1 MADSVT
7 EAVAVA
13 PAGEPGEVSA
23 IGKKDARV
31 KRPQEN
37 NIHNGAPSPAVL
49 PRDVLAFLEVAMPGT
64 VPADAAGGAPVVTV
78 VKDTNESASTAK
90 ITKEPTHAPPPPVV
104 ETQVTQKHSS
114 EPQETP
120 VHKKE
125 PVRKPGI
132 SSVGL
137 SPEVLSFL
145 DLTLS
150 GVAEP
155 EIPKEGSQAAPVSP
169 DSPEPHDVTTS
180 YTVRD
185 RVSTKASSSTSV
197 EQKIA
202 DEVVVQDIAE
212 EAATAVD
219 VTDKVAPAV
228 QVAKTE
234 VRKAEVV
241 AEVVQEDVAT
251 VSEVAV
257 EEVNTAQEVVYQ
269 EGLAAVETVP
279 KAEEIIKV
287 APAAQLVSTSSSAVQ
302 VAKTVCSQ
310 VVADPMIIQ
319 EEDVVSEVAVEQV
332 STAQEDTHQEAAV
345 ETVSKAKEVVHA
357 EKEAPKAED
366 EDIAPA
372 KATEPEKKPPVVE
385 EPAAVAT
392 EPATV
397 ATEPAAVATEPA
409 AVATEPAAVATE
421 PAAEV
426 EEPAKEEA
434 VTETGE
440 PGKTAEEAEEAA
452 PTADEDIEKKP
463 AVAAKTEWTEEQV
476 KEWSQEGYVPMVNN
490 MFLPSTMRVLPSPL
504 FYIGVGVLTAL
515 VFYLTESP
523 IMALMT
529 LVFILVLILL
539 ARLFYLYRLHVRC
552 AEESAGQKKSE

>member
-31 KRPQEN
+31 KRPQ
-37 NIHNGAPSPAVL
+37 
-49 PRDVLAFLEVAMPGT
+49 

-90 ITKEPTHAPPPPVV
+90 IT
-104 ETQVTQKHSS
+104 
-114 EPQETP
+114 ETP

-228 QVAKTE
+228 
-234 VRKAEVV
+234 
-241 AEVVQEDVAT
+241 
-251 VSEVAV
+251 
-257 EEVNTAQEVVYQ
+257 
-269 EGLAAVETVP
+269 
-279 KAEEIIKV
+279 
-287 APAAQLVSTSSSAVQ
+287 QLVSTSSSAVQ

>member
-31 KRPQEN
+31 KRPQ
-37 NIHNGAPSPAVL
+37 
-49 PRDVLAFLEVAMPGT
+49 

>member
-23 IGKKDARV
+23 IGKKDVRV

-37 NIHNGAPSPAVL
+37 NIHIGAPTPAVL

-64 VPADAAGGAPVVTV
+64 VPADAAGGSPVVTV
-78 VKDTNESASTAK
+78 VKDTNESTSTAK
-90 ITKEPTHAPPPPVV
+90 IT
-104 ETQVTQKHSS
+104 
-114 EPQETP
+114 
-120 VHKKE
+120 
-125 PVRKPGI
+125 
-132 SSVGL
+132 
-137 SPEVLSFL
+137 
-145 DLTLS
+145 
-150 GVAEP
+150 
-155 EIPKEGSQAAPVSP
+155 
-169 DSPEPHDVTTS
+169 VTTS

-185 RVSTKASSSTSV
+185 RVSTQAPSSTSV

-257 EEVNTAQEVVYQ
+257 EEVNTAQEV
-269 EGLAAVETVP
+269 ETVP

-310 VVADPMIIQ
+310 VVADPIIQ

-421 PAAEV
+421 PAAVATEPVAVATEPVAEV
-426 EEPAKEEA
+426 KEPAKEEA

-440 PGKTAEEAEEAA
+440 PEKILEVAEEAA
-452 PTADEDIEKKP
+452 PAADEDKEKKP
-463 AVAAKTEWTEEQV
+463 TVAAKTEWTEEQV

-539 ARLFYLYRLHVRC
+539 ARLFYLYRLHVWC

>member
-31 KRPQEN
+31 KRPQ
-37 NIHNGAPSPAVL
+37 
-49 PRDVLAFLEVAMPGT
+49 

-90 ITKEPTHAPPPPVV
+90 IT
-104 ETQVTQKHSS
+104 
-114 EPQETP
+114 ETP

-197 EQKIA
+197 EQK
-202 DEVVVQDIAE
+202 
-212 EAATAVD
+212 
-219 VTDKVAPAV
+219 VAPAV
-228 QVAKTE
+228 
-234 VRKAEVV
+234 
-241 AEVVQEDVAT
+241 
-251 VSEVAV
+251 
-257 EEVNTAQEVVYQ
+257 
-269 EGLAAVETVP
+269 
-279 KAEEIIKV
+279 
-287 APAAQLVSTSSSAVQ
+287 QLVSTSSSAVQ

>member
-31 KRPQEN
+31 KRPQ
-37 NIHNGAPSPAVL
+37 
-49 PRDVLAFLEVAMPGT
+49 

-197 EQKIA
+197 EQKQIA

-228 QVAKTE
+228 
-234 VRKAEVV
+234 
-241 AEVVQEDVAT
+241 
-251 VSEVAV
+251 
-257 EEVNTAQEVVYQ
+257 
-269 EGLAAVETVP
+269 
-279 KAEEIIKV
+279 
-287 APAAQLVSTSSSAVQ
+287 QLVSTSSSAVQ